1 MRLTLHFHIKTHVPV
16 GIYPNWTEV
25 TSEFTGPLTN
35 VSSLHTSKFSHKL
48 DWYAMVIC
56 WNGAHYSIHSLKC
69 KEPERVHRSMVFDA
83 FNDVGG

>member
-1 MRLTLHFHIKTHVPV
+1 MRLALHFQIKTHVPELEF
-16 GIYPNWTEV
+16 IQNWTEL

-48 DWYAMVIC
+48 DWYVMVIC

-69 KEPERVHRSMVFDA
+69 IEP
-83 FNDVGG
+83 VGG